1 MHAFVYTIF
10 ETTAILIGLKRF
22 GLVCIL
28 HKIQTS
34 RIPALV
40 NNFFKLYEIIMK
52 SKKLIVLLLFIIGI
66 GAYEGRGQS
75 LLFQMSDGSIAQN
88 ELSLIQK
95 ITFSD
100 GFLELRNTGGSIDSY
115 SLSTI
120 SKIYFGSNV
129 SGTGAIEVKE
139 TISIY
144 PNPVSD
150 CIYFNNLPD
159 GRFTVTIY
167 RMNGEQVMQSLVS
180 LAGNYVNV
188 SRLPQGVYFLRVNNQ
203 VFKIVKL

>member
-1 MHAFVYTIF
+1 MHAFVDTIF
-10 ETTAILIGLKRF
+10 ESSAILIGLKRF

-28 HKIQTS
+28 HKIQTL

-40 NNFFKLYEIIMK
+40 YNFLKFYKIIMK
-52 SKKLIVLLLFIIGI
+52 SKKLIVLLLFIIRI
-66 GAYEGRGQS
+66 GAYEGSGQN

-139 TISIY
+139 AISIY

-150 CIYFNNLPD
+150 RIYFNNLPD
-159 GRFTVTIY
+159 GKFIATIY
-167 RMNGEQVMQSLVS
+167 RMNGERVMQSLVLLES
-180 LAGNYVNV
+180 NYVNV
-188 SRLPQGVYFLRVNNQ
+188 SKLPQGVYVLRVNNQ
-203 VFKIVKL
+203 TLKVVKL